1 MVVAMT
7 VAATPPGADLR
18 DGPLSGIRV
27 LDMGLSWAGPF
38 AGMILADLGAEV
50 IKLET
55 GLRID
60 LLRMS
65 GAYTDGVR
73 DVERSGFYGA
83 CNRGKKSVTL
93 NLKAERARE
102 LVRDLAAVSDIV
114 IENFAP
120 RVLPSLGLDFAS
132 LTRRNPRLIM
142 VSMSGFGG
150 TGPERAYI
158 SYGDHLNM
166 ASGFAACTG
175 DPDDLYTKIGTFYG
189 DPVAGM
195 LAAMGILA
203 ALEDRDREVPGGQ
216 WLDLGQLEGLV
227 SLLPVPMLRTSLGA
241 PPPRS
246 VGRSEAMAP
255 RGFFRCLGADR
266 WAAIAVRG
274 DDEWRRFRGL
284 LAADGIGLP
293 EAATLA
299 ERKAAE
305 AEIEQAVGQWCAT
318 RSPWQVTAACQG
330 IGVAALPVMD
340 SADLLRDVHL
350 HQRGHLQ
357 WIDRPVT
364 GPGPIPGVVFRLSGG
379 AARVRSYAPL
389 LGEHNEEIFQGL
401 LGLSAEE
408 FGALV
413 AEGVIK

>member
-1 MVVAMT
+1 VVVAMT
-7 VAATPPGADLR
+7 AVAIPPGSDLR
-18 DGPLSGIRV
+18 DGPLSGVRV
-27 LDMGLSWAGPF
+27 LDLGISWAGPF
-38 AGMILADLGAEV
+38 AGMILTDLGAEV
-50 IKLET
+50 IKVET
-55 GLRID
+55 RTRID
-60 LLRMS
+60 ILRWS
-65 GAYTDGVR
+65 GAFTDGVR
-73 DVERSGFYGA
+73 DWERSGYYGA

-93 NLKAERARE
+93 NFKAERARE
-102 LVRDLAAVSDIV
+102 LVRDLAAISDVV

-132 LTRRNPRLIM
+132 LSQRNPKLVM
-142 VSMSGFGG
+142 VSMSGFGA
-150 TGPERAYI
+150 TGPERGYV

-166 ASGFAACTG
+166 ASGFAALTG

-189 DPVAGM
+189 DPVGGL

-203 ALEDRDREVPGGQ
+203 ALAARDGGAPGGQ

-227 SLLPVPMLRTSLGA
+227 SLLGVPILRASLGA
-241 PPPRS
+241 APRPS
-246 VGRSEAMAP
+246 VARSEAMAP

-266 WAAIAVRG
+266 WVAIAVRD
-274 DDEWRRFRGL
+274 DDEWHRFRGL
-284 LAADGIGLP
+284 LAADGAGLP

-305 AEIEQAVGQWCAT
+305 APIEQAVGQWCSA

-350 HQRGHLQ
+350 HERDHLQ
-357 WIDRPVT
+357 WVDRPVT

-379 AARVRSYAPL
+379 ASRVRSYAPL
-389 LGEHNEEIFQGL
+389 MGEHNQEVFQGL
-401 LGLSAEE
+401 LGLPAEE
-408 FGALV
+408 FDALV
-413 AEGVIK
+413 SAGVIG